1 MLGFKKLTL
10 EGSISPSA
18 GKIYFPVEVLKS
30 THLLHNQYYEIRVRK
45 PNIILLTPV
54 EEKDYGVYRLIIGYR
69 QGNPYF
75 ASFDSRKLTRKL
87 LTTFEWLSK
96 TEKTYF
102 KISTKDKTIRLKLEG

>member
-18 GKIYFPVEVLKS
+18 GKIYFPVEILKA

-45 PNIILLTPV
+45 PNLILLTPA
-54 EEKDYGVYRLIIGYR
+54 EERGYGVYRLIIGYR
-69 QGNPYF
+69 QGNPYY

-87 LTTFEWLSK
+87 LTAFEWISK

-102 KISTKDKTIRLKLEG
+102 RISTKGKTIRLKLEG